1 MAGPWIK
8 LDVSFCGNLEIIQ
21 KEVCTLAFPEA
32 FLQELEEKNPIEDVV
47 GQYVT
52 LTRRGSNLFG
62 LCPFHNEKTAS
73 FSVAP

>member
-1 MAGPWIK
+1 M
-8 LDVSFCGNLEIIQ
+8 
-21 KEVCTLAFPEA
+21 AFPEA

-62 LCPFHNEKTAS
+62 LP
-73 FSVAP
+73 VP